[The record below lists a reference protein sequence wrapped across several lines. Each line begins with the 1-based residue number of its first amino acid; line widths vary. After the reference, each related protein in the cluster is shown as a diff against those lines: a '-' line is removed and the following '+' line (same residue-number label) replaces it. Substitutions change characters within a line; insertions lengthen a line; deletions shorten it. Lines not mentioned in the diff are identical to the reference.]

1 MSSGTPPPTRAR
13 RSAAATAA
21 AILLGVAS
29 GVVVWEPW
37 HGPIIVSLSSSRGV
51 SAGDLL
57 AVLLVV
63 VALRT
68 ASAARVPHPRSRR
81 PSGRRRPAGRRAGPA
96 ASLALGVLLL
106 VVAVVHIGDRGPLVP
121 AGGGTFDGGVHQIAG
136 RSAIRVGE
144 WAHLALTYDGA
155 TLRLYVNGAEV
166 SRRPAGGTVS
176 EDGGPLW
183 IGGNRPY
190 GEHLAGDI
198 DEVRVHDR
206 ALGGVA
212 IRADMTTPLA
222 RVTSPGTEARALSAS
237 GWPRAGAPVAAYSF
251 DAGAGT
257 SVADVSGNGND
268 GRIQGA
274 TWTADGRYGNAL
286 RFDGV
291 DDAVR
296 VPASPAL
303 DIDEAFTLSAWV
315 RPAVEQSGWRTAV
328 HRATDTWFL
337 TASSAVD
344 GLAGPVDDLLAGSV
358 VAAAALFSLVTVR
371 SRGRWLGE
379 RRRSWPV
386 AIGMVSAGC
395 VVDAALAPAG
405 TLLGPTVLAAWF
417 AATASARA
425 EAVIGWMCAAG
436 LAGATAA
443 SLTVAGGAGAWTQ
456 RADGGLARAA
466 ALGAMLLVVGV
477 ARWREP
483 GWGRGARAAGR
494 PVMTVQPH
502 LSAASARLQGGAPD
516 SSGRSGSEPRSAGPR
531 ASRDGATRPG

>member
-13 RSAAATAA
+13 RSAVATAA

-37 HGPIIVSLSSSRGV
+37 HGPIIVSLSSSHGI

-57 AVLLVV
+57 AVFLVV
-63 VALRT
+63 LALRT
-68 ASAARVPHPRSRR
+68 VSAARVPHPSSRR
-81 PSGRRRPAGRRAGPA
+81 PSGWRRPAGRRAGPA

-106 VVAVVHIGDRGPLVP
+106 VVAVVHVGDRGPLVP
-121 AGGGTFDGGVHQIAG
+121 AGGGTLDGGVHQLAG
-136 RSAIRVGE
+136 RSAISVGE
-144 WAHLALTYDGA
+144 WTHLALTYDGA

-176 EDGGPLW
+176 ENGGPLW

-198 DEVRVHDR
+198 DELRVHDR
-206 ALGGVA
+206 ALGAVA

-222 RVTSPGTEARALSAS
+222 HVTSPGARALSAS
-237 GWPRAGAPVAAYSF
+237 AGPRAGAPVAAYSF

-274 TWTADGRYGNAL
+274 TWTVDGRYGSAL

-303 DIDEAFTLSAWV
+303 DIDEAYTLSAWV
-315 RPAVEQSGWRTAV
+315 RPAVEQSGWRTVV

-358 VAAAALFSLVTVR
+358 VAAAAWLSLVTVR
-371 SRGRWLGE
+371 GRGRWLGD
-379 RRRSWPV
+379 RRRSSPL
-386 AIGMVSAGC
+386 AIGMVSAGF

-405 TLLGPTVLAAWF
+405 TLVGPTVLAAWF

-425 EAVIGWMCAAG
+425 EAVIGWVCAAG
-436 LAGATAA
+436 LAAGTAA
-443 SLTVAGGAGAWTQ
+443 SLTIAGGAGAWTQ
-456 RADGGLARAA
+456 RADGGLARAT

-477 ARWREP
+477 ARWRDP
-483 GWGRGARAAGR
+483 GGDAVRTAAGR
-494 PVMTVQPH
+494 PVMPVQPH

-516 SSGRSGSEPRSAGPR
+516 SAARSGSEPRSAGPR
-531 ASRDGATRPG
+531 AGRDGASHPE